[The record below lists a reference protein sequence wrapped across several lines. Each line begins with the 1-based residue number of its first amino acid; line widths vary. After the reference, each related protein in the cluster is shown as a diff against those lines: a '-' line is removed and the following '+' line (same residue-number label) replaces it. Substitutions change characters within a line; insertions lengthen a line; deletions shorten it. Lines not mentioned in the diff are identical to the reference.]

1 MNSPYEND
9 PLYRLRH
16 ALLGLLLAL
25 LLSVPAAALLGR
37 WIGDLVADDY
47 AWRAGVY
54 TALMAYVVAGA
65 VVLFMKVARHE
76 TRPLSAARVGLWFA
90 SLWLWPVLLVPTVGG
105 PWLVYRV
112 ARLVLRLAAGA
123 AAEGLRGLWRRG
135 ARRRA

>member
-1 MNSPYEND
+1 MPHDGKAWRGRALGASAGARHTRRPMNSPYEND

-54 TALMAYVVAGA
+54 AALMAYVVAGA
-65 VVLFMKVARHE
+65 VVLFVKVARHE

-90 SLWLWPVLLVPTVGG
+90 SLWLWPAL
-105 PWLVYRV
+105 
-112 ARLVLRLAAGA
+112 LVLR
-123 AAEGLRGLWRRG
+123 RGRDVNG
-135 ARRRA
+135 TA